1 MPEDARSRARILA
14 FVGGALAVAGMIW
27 GSVIGFYEDQQW
39 MVWGLVVAGLVLM
52 VLSQKMRARIESSED
67 KKRFQESEKTE
78 PH

>member
-14 FVGGALAVAGMIW
+14 FVGGALAGAGMIW
-27 GSVIGFYEDQQW
+27 GSVIGFYEDQRW

>member
-14 FVGGALAVAGMIW
+14 FVGGALAVIGMIW
-27 GSVIGFYEDQQW
+27 GSVIGYYEDQRW

-67 KKRFQESEKTE
+67 KQRFQEPEKTG
-78 PH
+78 H